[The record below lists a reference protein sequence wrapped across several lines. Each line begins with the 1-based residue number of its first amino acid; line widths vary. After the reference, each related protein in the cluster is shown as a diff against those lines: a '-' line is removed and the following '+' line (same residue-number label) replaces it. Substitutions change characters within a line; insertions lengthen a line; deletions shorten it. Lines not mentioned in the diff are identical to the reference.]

1 MSFLLTSTEER
12 KERQSIYVGQLK
24 LNLPAEIRKCQ
35 FPDRV
40 GCQCIGVRG
49 LGGQSQR
56 LVSGLGSKII
66 LWQGL
71 GVSMWLRSMCS
82 QDHE

>member
-1 MSFLLTSTEER
+1 MSFLLTSMAER
-12 KERQSIYVGQLK
+12 KERQTRYVDQLK
-24 LNLPAEIRKCQ
+24 LNLPAEIRKSQ

-66 LWQGL
+66 PWPGL
-71 GVSMWLRSMCS
+71 GISMWLGPTCS
-82 QDHE
+82 QDHK